1 MENPPME
8 VEKKAVLLPGKM
20 AVTILLLWAAA
31 RFWILLSRWRLWPQ
45 IQEDSGIMYTAEKE
59 KAGVDHR

>member
-8 VEKKAVLLPGKM
+8 VEKKAVLSPGKM
-20 AVTILLLWAAA
+20 AVTILLLWAA